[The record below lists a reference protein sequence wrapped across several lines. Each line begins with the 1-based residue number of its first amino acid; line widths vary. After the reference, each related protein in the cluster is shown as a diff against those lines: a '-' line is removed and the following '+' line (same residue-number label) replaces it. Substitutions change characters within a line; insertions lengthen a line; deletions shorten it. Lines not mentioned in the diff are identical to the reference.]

1 MWEWD
6 LSQMSTFGPYVALF
20 WFSWNNP
27 DLFTPQHPST
37 PEVHMTYTSVPY
49 QERKKKTCIA
59 TRIWRDAET
68 EVSCEFDW
76 LTIKDGALALPS
88 QSPTPIPGHP
98 STPMSSCF
106 PLSSLNVEFY
116 TIIWHQ
122 CKFIMCQK
130 DKKEQGIQRSLC
142 ENSQDVCEA
151 RSKSLQRAAVL
162 PGRAAVPMQAPPHG
176 RGLYGGSESNGWVWK
191 STSESYIIHV
201 RMFLNS
207 LIHISCILSTYVQSC
222 TWWKPVS
229 QQNKI
234 MSKENSKAWLKFN
247 LLFLFSPL
255 HNK

>member
-1 MWEWD
+1 ME
-6 LSQMSTFGPYVALF
+6 P
-20 WFSWNNP
+20 
-27 DLFTPQHPST
+27 
-37 PEVHMTYTSVPY
+37 
-49 QERKKKTCIA
+49 
-59 TRIWRDAET
+59 
-68 EVSCEFDW
+68 
-76 LTIKDGALALPS
+76 LPS
-88 QSPTPIPGHP
+88 HRKAPPP
-98 STPMSSCF
+98 SLAIL
-106 PLSSLNVEFY
+106 PLQYPLAFLSLNVEFY

-130 DKKEQGIQRSLC
+130 DRKEQGIQRSLC
-142 ENSQDVCEA
+142 ENPQDVCEA

-176 RGLYGGSESNGWVWK
+176 RCLYGGSESNGWVRK

-207 LIHISCILSTYVQSC
+207 LIHISCILSTYVQSW
-222 TWWKPVS
+222 TWWKPVF